1 MFPMAVIAEQIPRS
15 RRALVDNL
23 TKLSFHLSWFKK
35 RQLLARR
42 RELHSI
48 HDYFRFSRKVFQLV
62 QIEKEITGFIEH
74 VRSISPTVVC
84 EIGTRSCGTSF
95 MLSQAVPSV
104 ETFLGLDLYVSNWS
118 QFRTFARPGQEIMA
132 LTGSSYDDATANRVT
147 EFLHGRPIDVLFID
161 GDHSYEGAKKDFL
174 LYRHKVRDG
183 GLIAL
188 HDICPDRRAETGK
201 TTGPYAGGVPKLWS
215 KIKAAYPHHEF
226 IADPAQEGFGIGAI
240 TYSRSAPIPDLQ

>member
-1 MFPMAVIAEQIPRS
+1 MAVIAEQIPRS
-15 RRALVDNL
+15 RRALVDNFG
-23 TKLSFHLSWFKK
+23 KLSFHLSWFKK

-42 RELHSI
+42 RELQSV
-48 HDYFRFSRKVFQLV
+48 HDYFRFSRKVFELV
-62 QIEKEITGFIEH
+62 QIEKEITGFIEL
-74 VRSISPTVVC
+74 VQSISPKLIC

-95 MLSQAVPSV
+95 MLSQAVPTV

-132 LTGSSYDDATANRVT
+132 MTGSSYDPATAQRVD

-174 LYRHKVRDG
+174 LYHDKVREG

-188 HDICPDRRAETGK
+188 HDISPDRRAETGRN
-201 TTGPYAGGVPKLWS
+201 TGPYAGGVPKLWN
-215 KIKAAYPHHEF
+215 KIKSAYPHHEF
-226 IADPAQEGFGIGAI
+226 IAEPGQEGFGIGAV
-240 TYSRSAPIPDLQ
+240 TYSRSAALPEL